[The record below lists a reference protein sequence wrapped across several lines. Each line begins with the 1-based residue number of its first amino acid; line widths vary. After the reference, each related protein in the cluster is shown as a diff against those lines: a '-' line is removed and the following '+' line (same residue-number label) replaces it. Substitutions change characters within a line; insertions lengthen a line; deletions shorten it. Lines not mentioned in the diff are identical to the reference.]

1 MDSRTTIPSLSVAEE
16 EEIIDLVTS
25 LPGSPTCSKDAEH
38 AIGQKLS
45 IDPGA
50 AHPILENLLQKRRI
64 EARTATA
71 TEGIVHKAE
80 HPEQASHPPYKWFR
94 PGARKSGD
102 SSL

>member
-25 LPGSPTCSKDAEH
+25 LPGSPTCSRDAEQ

-50 AHPILENLLQKRRI
+50 AHPILENLLQRRRI

-71 TEGIVHKAE
+71 TEGVVRKAE
-80 HPEQASHPPYKWFR
+80 QANEASHPPYKWFR
-94 PGARKSGD
+94 PGAKKSGN
-102 SSL
+102 